1 MALAMDDSFQSRIPI
16 PVYRY
21 MHSKQPFI
29 RYEPRDSSPSNN
41 NYSSSTDAEE
51 SLTSAGSSDHKQ
63 SSKVD
68 RMIANLLMEALK
80 SPDDLGIDFVKS
92 PKTRKPKRRSQSP
105 AGADSSSTGYYTG
118 DSSSRRSASNSAG
131 KYQHRFEV
139 IPEEKSSF
147 SVDSSNDDF
156 IEDEE
161 EENEKIN
168 NINSD
173 WKSRKNL
180 QNNDIKTRSITPKQE
195 KEIDEE
201 ENEKSMCRF
210 YK

>member
-1 MALAMDDSFQSRIPI
+1 MR
-16 PVYRY
+16 
-21 MHSKQPFI
+21 KQPFA
-29 RYEPRDSSPSNN
+29 RYEHTRDSSPSNN

-51 SLTSAGSSDHKQ
+51 SATSAGSSSSHKQ
-63 SSKVD
+63 PSKVD
-68 RMIANLLMEALK
+68 RIIANLLMEALK
-80 SPDDLGIDFVKS
+80 SPDDLGGDFVKS
-92 PKTRKPKRRSQSP
+92 PRTRKTKRRSQSP

-156 IEDEE
+156 LEDEE
-161 EENEKIN
+161 EETAKNDKLN
-168 NINSD
+168 DINSD

-180 QNNDIKTRSITPKQE
+180 QNNDIKTRSVTPKPE
-195 KEIDEE
+195 KEVADEE
-201 ENEKSMCRF
+201 GSEKSMCSLL
-210 YK
+210 